1 MMVLCDAVTVMCDAV
16 TVCDRDCRSFA
27 SSLSLFENDLTGTI
41 PESLG
46 SLTGLQ

>member
-1 MMVLCDAVTVMCDAV
+1 MLLCDAV
-16 TVCDRDCRSFA
+16 TVCDRDCRY
-27 SSLSLFENDLTGTI
+27 LGLFNNQLTGAI

>member
-1 MMVLCDAVTVMCDAV
+1 MVLCDTV
-16 TVCDRDCRSFA
+16 TVCDRGCRELELYDNA
-27 SSLSLFENDLTGTI
+27 LTGTI

>member
-1 MMVLCDAVTVMCDAV
+1 MVLCDAV
-16 TVCDRDCRSFA
+16 TVCDRDCSH
-27 SSLSLFENDLTGTI
+27 LGLFNNQLTGTI

>member
-1 MMVLCDAVTVMCDAV
+1 MVLCDAV
-16 TVCDRDCRSFA
+16 TVCDRDCRDLD
-27 SSLSLFENDLTGTI
+27 LSNNQLAGTI

>member
-1 MMVLCDAVTVMCDAV
+1 MVLCDAVTVCG
-16 TVCDRDCRSFA
+16 RDCRDLGLFA
-27 SSLSLFENDLTGTI
+27 NYLTGTI